1 MTNQKRKWMV
11 FTDKGDFI
19 TSYDVN
25 FRMKSCFQILPNGEY
40 VSFTDAGDR
49 NYHLGKY
56 ADYKEIGR
64 AHV

>member
-40 VSFTDAGDR
+40 VSL
-49 NYHLGKY
+49 Y
-56 ADYKEIGR
+56 
-64 AHV
+64 